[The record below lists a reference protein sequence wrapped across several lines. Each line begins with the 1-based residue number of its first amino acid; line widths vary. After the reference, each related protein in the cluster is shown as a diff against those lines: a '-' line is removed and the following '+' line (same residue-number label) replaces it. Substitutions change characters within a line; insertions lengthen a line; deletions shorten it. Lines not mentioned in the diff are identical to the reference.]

1 MNSLLKDS
9 SIGGFSVNIPTIS
22 KTFFTEDMQTTGSGF
37 DLKLNFFDGY
47 SKILRQA

>member
-9 SIGGFSVNIPTIS
+9 SIGGFSVNIAKIS